1 MLPLL
6 YLWNSKAM
14 YLGSSFETGEHSHN
28 AVQIV
33 VSLQGKIKIA
43 INGEWKEGDFF
54 IIPPNTRHKTV
65 FLGMVGM
72 LYADAEDVRFVAQ
85 KNEMS
90 GIPVETIEKL
100 KASFRS
106 PPDVETAEKV
116 YDEVM
121 REAGFFRQQST
132 LMDERIRKC
141 LDYIDT
147 HSSESLSMEK
157 ICHDLHI
164 SESTFSHLFS
174 KEVGIPFRR
183 YLIWKRL
190 KNAVYYFINADCSLT
205 EAALEAGFT
214 DQPHFTK
221 SFKEIFG
228 VQPSYIFGKKLKLL
242 KRINRI
248 KI

>member
-14 YLGSSFETGEHSHN
+14 YLGPSFETGEHSHN
-28 AVQIV
+28 AIQIV
-33 VSLQGKIKIA
+33 LGLQGNIKIM
-43 INGEWKEGDFF
+43 INGEWEEGPFF
-54 IIPPNTRHKTV
+54 VIPPNTRHKTV
-65 FLGMVGM
+65 FLGMVAM
-72 LYADAEDVRFVAQ
+72 LYADAEDVRFDGQNFSNPGVSA
-85 KNEMS
+85 
-90 GIPVETIEKL
+90 ETIRKL
-100 KASFRS
+100 LACYKFTHDAAI
-106 PPDVETAEKV
+106 AESI
-116 YDEVM
+116 YDEVL
-121 REAGFFRQQST
+121 REAGFSKEQT
-132 LMDERIRKC
+132 GLIDERIMKC
-141 LDYIDT
+141 LKYIDA
-147 HSSESLSMEK
+147 HYSESLTMEK
-157 ICHDLHI
+157 ICTDLAI

-174 KEVGIPFRR
+174 REVGIPFRR

-190 KNAVYYFINADCSLT
+190 KNAVFYFLNADCSLT

-242 KRINRI
+242 NRVNRL